1 MKKAILL
8 IMVVFSVLCVHA
20 QTGSKPMKKK
30 AVTPKPSTVE
40 TTRHK
45 ETIQQ
50 ESVSL
55 NAVSN
60 NQAHANTDMSSFTIS
75 DPTIRALNQRAAGYD
90 VPLGPSG
97 ILGMPKRK
105 YGFASGK
112 LLLRSTTAPSSGTNY
127 GSGAVGT
134 GTSIMGV
141 GTGEGAIG
149 VNGKNP
155 YAGPWLWG
163 GKLPTETPVLRDSI
177 RNR

>member
-8 IMVVFSVLCVHA
+8 VLVVFSILCSHA
-20 QTGSKPMKKK
+20 QTGSKPIKKK
-30 AVTPKPSTVE
+30 SVTQKPYAK

-60 NQAHANTDMSSFTIS
+60 NQAHANPGVSPFTIS

-90 VPLGPSG
+90 VPVGPSG

-105 YGFASGK
+105 YGLANGK

-163 GKLPTETPVLRDSI
+163 SRVPTGTPVLRDSI